1 MSLLAAFNGEVPEP
15 GKGVVCKTT
24 ALGHDP
30 VRGSNPFL
38 SAKPFERSGLT
49 CFKFI
54 LSRLIPVGGF
64 A

>member
-24 ALGHDP
+24 APSMHW

-38 SAKPFERSGLT
+38 SAKLFERTLT
-49 CFKFI
+49 RFKFV
-54 LSRLIPVGGF
+54 LARLIPIGAF